1 MYEYLIVGAG
11 ITGVT
16 AANILAKEQNKRVL
30 IVEKRRH
37 IGGNCYDYYNEYG
50 LLVHK
55 YGPHI
60 FHTNY
65 KEVWEYLSQ
74 FTQWMPY
81 QHKVLAY
88 VDGKLV
94 PIPIN
99 LNTINLLFGY
109 SFNSKEMENWIEVNR
124 NNIESPENA
133 EEMVL
138 SRMGKILYKKFFKN
152 YTKKQWGISA
162 QELEPMVTA
171 RIPIRFNKDDRYFT
185 DRYQG
190 IPQAGYTKMFENM
203 LADKNIDVLL
213 GVDYK
218 KLEEIIK
225 FNRIIYT
232 GPIDYFFD
240 FQFGR
245 LPYRSLR
252 FEMKTLDI
260 EFYQEAGVINYPND
274 YDFTRVTEYKH
285 ITGQKHKKTTICYE
299 YPQEY
304 KEGNNVPAYPIPKKE
319 YKEIYLRYKK
329 EADKL
334 KSVYFLGRLAEYRYM
349 NMDECVKCALD
360 ACKYR

>member
-37 IGGNCYDYYNEYG
+37 IGGNCYDYHNEYG

-74 FTQWMPY
+74 FTQWIPY

-349 NMDECVKCALD
+349 NMDECVKCVLD